1 MTPERWQ
8 RIKEL
13 FHAASELA
21 PAARGAFLDA
31 SCAGD
36 AEARAEVESLLAAD
50 EREGDFL
57 SASAGRV
64 AADVVAGGGRAELE
78 PGHEVGS
85 FRVRG
90 TLGEGGM
97 GKVYLAQD
105 ARLGRH
111 VALKLLPASFT
122 RDRERVRRF
131 EQEARAASAL
141 NHPNILTVYDIGG
154 DTEGARYIATEYVEG
169 RTLRELIGGAPLALA
184 EVLEIGV
191 QVAAGLA
198 AAHAAGVVHRDV
210 KPENLMVRHDGYVKI
225 LDFGLAKPVPEG
237 AAADGGDPDSFARA
251 LVDTH
256 PGMIM
261 GTFAYMS
268 PEQARGLDTDART
281 DVWSLGVVLYEMAA
295 GAPPFAG
302 PTASDV
308 MAAVIAREPA
318 PLSERAEGVPAELER
333 IVTKAL
339 AKDREERYQTARD
352 LGLDLRRLKQRLE
365 FEAELRRKAE
375 GGPGHGAHAEPHA
388 SATAGQADAARPHA
402 PSRSHPSAEQL
413 KQVTVLFADLYG
425 YTALAETLDAEEVSE
440 AMREL
445 WDRVDAAVTEHG
457 GTVDRHMGDQMMA
470 LWGDR
475 VAHEDDPAHAV
486 RAALRMQRDV
496 AGFVSSSLRGLFGG
510 GQEPSPLMRV
520 GINTGAVLL
529 SASAPDGSRLTA
541 TGAAVNVANRLGQA
555 APVGGVLISHDTY
568 RQVRGLFDVRE
579 TELPNVRGGG
589 EPVRTYIVERE
600 KPRAFRI
607 QTRGVEGV
615 ETRMVGRQAELARM
629 RDALATVLEDRE
641 LEALTVVG
649 EAGLGKSRL
658 LYEFSSEVELIGST
672 LQVFNGRAGQRTRG
686 LPFALVRDVF
696 SLRFGIH
703 DSDAPEAARAKFERG
718 MAELFGEGA
727 EAQMRAHFVGH
738 LAGLD
743 FSASPHLAGILGDA
757 KQVRGRAF
765 HYAAEF
771 FQRAARAAPVLLLLD
786 DLHWADDGSLDFVDH
801 LARECAACPLLVL
814 CFARP
819 ELLERRPAWGEGQQA
834 HARLPL
840 QPLTKRESRQ
850 LVEEILRNAQAI
862 PHALRELV
870 VGAAEGNPFYVEE
883 LIKMLIDQRVIIPAA
898 EAWSVDAS
906 RLVEVRVPP
915 TLTGVLQAR
924 LDRLTPWE
932 KTVLQRAAVV
942 GREFWDG
949 ALVEFSRA
957 AAAAG
962 GAGAA
967 GAEGDTAEALETLR
981 RKELVYRREASAFA
995 GAREYIFKHA
1005 LLRSVAYE
1013 GLLKRERRRLH
1024 AEAAAWLVRE
1034 AGVRVEEYAAVVAE
1048 HYEAA
1053 RDPLRASEWYGRA
1066 GAQARASYAPEAA
1079 IGFYRK
1085 ALELLGEASR
1095 TNADAASDAAVERLR
1110 ARAVEWHAGLGEVLT
1125 MQARYG
1131 EATEAYTLMREAA
1144 SAAGDEVAEARAWN
1158 GLTAVRE
1165 YQGDNRAALE
1175 SALRAEELA
1184 RRARD
1189 AAGAKAEL
1197 ALALNRQGLASHR
1210 LGDAA
1215 AVERL
1220 GGQILALSGEMGE
1233 GARAARANGLK
1244 LLGVAHEVSGRF
1256 AEAQDCFEQS
1266 LALLKE
1272 LGDRRNLGFMLNNL
1286 GVIAHL
1292 GADYREAVRRYTEAL
1307 EIFREIGER
1316 TWELPTLGN
1325 LAGAQMGLGD
1335 YAAAESNLRQAVA
1348 LAGPAGHFALSMIY
1362 CYLAESFWGQGKD
1375 EEALP
1380 TALRAL
1386 ELGRKTENQDYIANA
1401 WRTLG
1406 LVAAR
1411 AGGGVHFEGR
1421 ERSAA
1426 ECFAESLR
1434 VYTEMGAAAERART
1448 LRDWARH
1455 ELESGERARGAEMWR
1470 EAREIFTRLRMER
1483 ELERMAEEAEDAEE
1497 ADGSHENLRR

>member
-1 MTPERWQ
+1 MTPERWR

-13 FHAASELA
+13 FHAAVELA
-21 PAARGAFLDA
+21 PAERGALLDA
-31 SCAGD
+31 NCAGD
-36 AEARAEVESLLAAD
+36 DEARAEVESLLAAH
-50 EREGDFL
+50 EREGEFL
-57 SASAGRV
+57 SESPARV
-64 AADVVAGGGRAELE
+64 AAAMLDGGRAELE
-78 PGHEVGS
+78 PGREVGA

-105 ARLGRH
+105 ARLGRP

-122 RDRERVRRF
+122 RDRDRVRRF

-154 DTEGARYIATEYVEG
+154 DPEGARYIATEYVEG
-169 RTLRELIGGAPLALA
+169 VTLRAHIAAAPLAPA
-184 EVLEIGV
+184 DVLEIGV

-210 KPENLMVRHDGYVKI
+210 KPENLMLRPDGYVKI
-225 LDFGLAKPVPEG
+225 LDFGLAKPVLPGPE
-237 AAADGGDPDSFARA
+237 GGDPDSFARA

-268 PEQARGLDTDART
+268 PEQARGLEVDART
-281 DVWSLGVVLYEMAA
+281 DVWSLGVVLYEMAS
-295 GAPPFAG
+295 GSPPFAG

-308 MAAVIAREPA
+308 MAAVLAREPA
-318 PLSERAEGVPAELER
+318 PLSERADGVPAELER

-339 AKDREERYQTARD
+339 AKERDERYQTAKD

-375 GGPGHGAHAEPHA
+375 GGPAAEQSEPRAALAGHLGER
-388 SATAGQADAARPHA
+388 AARAGVPT
-402 PSRSHPSAEQL
+402 RSQPSAEQL

-425 YTALAETLDAEEVSE
+425 FTALAEALDAEEVSD

-445 WDRVDAAVTEHG
+445 WNRVDAAVMDHG

-486 RAALRMQRDV
+486 RAALRMQREV
-496 AGFVSSSLRGLFGG
+496 AEFVSSNLRVLFGEG
-510 GQEPSPLMRV
+510 VEPTPLLRV
-520 GINTGAVLL
+520 GVNTGAVLL
-529 SASAPDGSRLTA
+529 SAAGAGGGARLTA

-555 APVGGVLISHDTY
+555 APLGCVLISHDTY

-589 EPVRTYIVERE
+589 EPVRTYLVERE
-600 KPRAFRI
+600 KPRAFRL

-629 RDALATVLEDRE
+629 RDALQTVLEDRE
-641 LEALTVVG
+641 LEALTIVG
-649 EAGLGKSRL
+649 DAGLGKSRL
-658 LYEFSSEVELIGST
+658 LYEFSSEVELLGEP

-696 SLRFGIH
+696 SLRFGIG
-703 DSDAPEAARAKFERG
+703 DSDPPPAAREKFERG
-718 MAELFGEGA
+718 MSELFGEES
-727 EAQMRAHFVGH
+727 EARMRAHFVGH

-743 FSASPHLAGILGDA
+743 FSASPHLAGILQDA

-771 FQRAARAAPVLLLLD
+771 FQRVARAAPVLLLLD

-801 LARECAACPLLVL
+801 LARECAQSPLLVL

-834 HARLPL
+834 HARLNL

-862 PHALRELV
+862 PHALRELI

-883 LIKMLIDQRVIIPAA
+883 LIKMLIDQRVIVPAA
-898 EAWSVDAS
+898 ERWHVDAS

-924 LDRLTPWE
+924 LDGLTPWE
-932 KTVLQRAAVV
+932 KTVLQRASVV

-949 ALVEFSRA
+949 VLEEFSRA
-957 AAAAG
+957 AAERG
-962 GAGAA
+962 ETF
-967 GAEGDTAEALETLR
+967 EGDTAEALETLR
-981 RKELVYRREASAFA
+981 RKELIFRREASAVG

-1048 HYEAA
+1048 HHETA
-1053 RDPLRASEWYGRA
+1053 RDPLRAAEWYGRA
-1066 GAQARASYAPEAA
+1066 GQQARASYAPEAA

-1085 ALELLGEASR
+1085 ALEHLAEAEKTAQDGES
-1095 TNADAASDAAVERLR
+1095 SSAVERLR

-1131 EATEAYTLMREAA
+1131 EATDAYTLMREAA
-1144 SAAGDEVAEARAWN
+1144 SAAGDDVAEARAWN

-1175 SALRAEELA
+1175 SARRAEELA
-1184 RRARD
+1184 RRAGT

-1220 GGQILALSGEMGE
+1220 GGQILALSTETGGDS
-1233 GARAARANGLK
+1233 RAARANGLK

-1256 AEAQDCFEQS
+1256 AEAEECFEQS

-1292 GADYREAVRRYTEAL
+1292 GADYSEAVRRYTEAL

-1325 LAGAQMGLGD
+1325 LAGAQIGLED
-1335 YAAAESNLRQAVA
+1335 YSAAEANLRQAVA

-1362 CYLAESFWGQGKD
+1362 CYLAESFWGQGKN

-1380 TALRAL
+1380 TALNAL
-1386 ELGRKTENQDYIANA
+1386 GLGQKTENQDYIANA

-1406 LVAAR
+1406 LVASR
-1411 AGGGVHFEGR
+1411 SGGRLLVDGR
-1421 ERSAA
+1421 TRTAA

-1455 ELESGERARGAEMWR
+1455 EMSAGDPARGREMWR
-1470 EAREIFTRLRMER
+1470 ESREIFTRLGMSR
-1483 ELERMAEEAEDAEE
+1483 ELGRMTEE
-1497 ADGSHENLRR
+1497 ADGSE

>member
-13 FHAASELA
+13 FHAAAELA
-21 PAARGAFLDA
+21 PGARGAFLA
-31 SCAGD
+31 ARCAGD
-36 AEARAEVESLLAAD
+36 PEARAEVESLLAAH
-50 EREGDFL
+50 EREGEFL
-57 SASAGRV
+57 YETPARV
-64 AADVVAGGGRAELE
+64 AAALLDGERQALE
-78 PGHEVGS
+78 PGSRVGS
-85 FRVRG
+85 FRVVS
-90 TLGEGGM
+90 TLGAGGM

-105 ARLGRH
+105 ERLGRR

-141 NHPNILTVYDIGG
+141 NHPNILTVYDIGQ
-154 DTEGARYIATEYVEG
+154 DEDARFIATEYVEG
-169 RTLRELIGGAPLALA
+169 ATLREHARARPLPLH
-184 EVLEIGV
+184 EVLDIGV
-191 QVAAGLA
+191 QLSAALS
-198 AAHAAGVVHRDV
+198 AAHAVGIVHRDV
-210 KPENLMVRHDGYVKI
+210 KPENVMVRPDGYVKI
-225 LDFGLAKPVPEG
+225 LDFGLAKPVSVGPARG
-237 AAADGGDPDSFARA
+237 ADSDADSFARA
-251 LVDTH
+251 LVNTN

-268 PEQARGLDTDART
+268 PEQARGLEVDART
-281 DVWSLGVVLYEMAA
+281 DVWSLGVVLYELVAC
-295 GAPPFAG
+295 APPFEG

-308 MAAVIAREPA
+308 MAAVLAREPA
-318 PLSERAEGVPAELER
+318 PLSERAGGVPAELER

-339 AKDREERYQTARD
+339 AKEREERYPTVKD

-365 FEAELRRKAE
+365 FEAEMRRKAE
-375 GGPGHGAHAEPHA
+375 GT
-388 SATAGQADAARPHA
+388 SALSSVVEAARESARTEDSA
-402 PSRSHPSAEQL
+402 PAPAAAPARSHASAEQL

-425 YTALAETLDAEEVSE
+425 FTALAETLDAEEVSE
-440 AMREL
+440 AMAAL
-445 WDRVDAAVTEHG
+445 WQRVDAAVMDFG
-457 GTVDRHMGDQMMA
+457 GTVDRHLGDQMMA

-496 AGFVSSSLRGLFGG
+496 SDFFSSSLRGLFDGI
-510 GQEPSPLMRV
+510 EPSPLMRV
-520 GINTGAVLL
+520 GVNTGAVLL
-529 SASAPDGSRLTA
+529 SASGAREGLTA
-541 TGAAVNVANRLGQA
+541 TGAAVNVSNRLCQA
-555 APVGGVLISHDTY
+555 APLGGVLISHDTY
-568 RQVRGLFDVRE
+568 RHVRGIFDVRE

-589 EPVRTYIVERE
+589 LPVRTYLVERE
-600 KPRAFRI
+600 KPRAFRLL
-607 QTRGVEGV
+607 TRGVEGV

-629 RDALATVLEDRE
+629 RDALQTVIEDRE
-641 LEALTVVG
+641 LEAVTVVG

-658 LYEFSSEVELIGST
+658 LYEFSSEVELLGGP

-696 SLRFGIH
+696 SLRFGIN
-703 DSDAPEAARAKFERG
+703 DSDPGEVAREKFERG
-718 MAELFGEGA
+718 MLDVFGGEPDA
-727 EAQMRAHFVGH
+727 LMRAHFVGH

-743 FSASPHLAGILGDA
+743 FAASPHLAGIRQDA

-765 HYAAEF
+765 HYASEF
-771 FQRAARAAPVLLLLD
+771 FRRVARAAPVLLFLD
-786 DLHWADDGSLDFVDH
+786 DLHWADDGSLDFVDQ
-801 LARECAACPLLVL
+801 LARECATAPLLVL

-834 HARLPL
+834 HARLTL

-850 LVEEILRNAQAI
+850 LVEEILRHAQAI

-898 EAWSVDAS
+898 ERWHVDAS

-932 KTVLQRAAVV
+932 KTVLQRASVI

-949 ALVEFSRA
+949 AVEQFSRTA
-957 AAAAG
+957 AAR
-962 GAGAA
+962 GAGV
-967 GAEGDTAEALETLR
+967 EGDTAEALETLR
-981 RKELVYRREASAFA
+981 RKELVFRREASSFA

-1005 LLRSVAYE
+1005 LLRTVAYE
-1013 GLLKRERRRLH
+1013 GVLKRERRRLH
-1024 AEAAAWLVRE
+1024 GEAAAWLV
-1034 AGVRVEEYAAVVAE
+1034 AQGGGRVEEYAAVIAE
-1048 HYEAA
+1048 HLELAREPPRAA
-1053 RDPLRASEWYGRA
+1053 EWYGRA
-1066 GAQARASYAPEAA
+1066 GAQARATYAPDVA
-1079 IGFYRK
+1079 IGLYRK
-1085 ALELLGEASR
+1085 ALENLSESERAGEA
-1095 TNADAASDAAVERLR
+1095 TGPLR
-1110 ARAVEWHAGLGEVLT
+1110 SQSIAWYAGLGEVLT

-1131 EATEAYTLMREAA
+1131 EAAEAYTQMLGAA
-1144 SAAGDEVAEARAWN
+1144 EGARDDVAQARAWN
-1158 GLTAVRE
+1158 GLTAVQE

-1175 SALRAEELA
+1175 SARRAEALA
-1184 RRARD
+1184 RRAKT
-1189 AAGAKAEL
+1189 AAGARAEL

-1220 GGQILALSGEMGE
+1220 GAQVLALSEEMTE

-1256 AEAQDCFEQS
+1256 DAAQECFEQS

-1272 LGDRRNLGFMLNNL
+1272 LGDRRNFGFMLNNL

-1292 GADYREAVRRYTEAL
+1292 GADYPEAVRRYTEAL

-1325 LAGAQMGLGD
+1325 LAGAQIGLED
-1335 YAAAESNLRQAVA
+1335 YAAAESNLRHAVA

-1362 CYLAESFWGQGKD
+1362 CYLAESFWGQGKN
-1375 EEALP
+1375 EEALT
-1380 TALRAL
+1380 TALTAL
-1386 ELGRKTENQDYIANA
+1386 ELGQKTENQDYIANA

-1406 LVAAR
+1406 LVASRSASR
-1411 AGGGVHFEGR
+1411 LLVEGK
-1421 ERSAA
+1421 SYDAA

-1434 VYTEMGAAAERART
+1434 VYTSMGAAAERART
-1448 LRDWARH
+1448 LRDWACH
-1455 ELESGERARGAEMWR
+1455 ELSSGDPVRGAQMWR
-1470 EAREIFTRLRMER
+1470 ESREIFTRLGMTR
-1483 ELERMAEEAEDAEE
+1483 ELERMP
-1497 ADGSHENLRR
+1497 G

>member
-1 MTPERWQ
+1 MTPERWR

-13 FHAASELA
+13 FHAAVELA
-21 PAARGAFLDA
+21 PEERGAFLDA
-31 SCAGD
+31 NCAGD
-36 AEARAEVESLLAAD
+36 AEVRAEVESLVAAH
-50 EREGDFL
+50 EREGDFFYEL
-57 SASAGRV
+57 PSRV
-64 AADVVAGGGRAELE
+64 AADAVGAARAELE
-78 PGHEVGS
+78 PGRAVGS
-85 FRVRG
+85 FRITG

-105 ARLGRH
+105 TRLGRR

-122 RDRERVRRF
+122 RDRERARRF

-141 NHPNILTVYDIGG
+141 NHPNILTVYDIG
-154 DTEGARYIATEYVEG
+154 DADGARYIATEYVEG
-169 RTLRELIGGAPLALA
+169 STLREHMRGGALPLP

-191 QVAAGLA
+191 QAAAGLS
-198 AAHAAGVVHRDV
+198 AAHAARVVHRDV
-210 KPENLMVRHDGYVKI
+210 KPENLMVRPDGYVKI
-225 LDFGLAKPVPEG
+225 LDFGLAKPVLPGPAG
-237 AAADGGDPDSFARA
+237 AAEPDADSFARS

-256 PGMIM
+256 PGMVM

-268 PEQARGLDTDART
+268 PEQARGLEVDART

-308 MAAVIAREPA
+308 MAAVLAREPA
-318 PLSERAEGVPAELER
+318 PLSERADGVPAELER

-339 AKDREERYQTARD
+339 AKDREERYQTTKD

-365 FEAELRRKAE
+365 FEAELRRKVEGVSGVSPAE
-375 GGPGHGAHAEPHA
+375 ETRAVAAGHSA
-388 SATAGQADAARPHA
+388 SARTSAQTHTQ
-402 PSRSHPSAEQL
+402 PSAEQL

-425 YTALAETLDAEEVSE
+425 FTALAEPLDAEEMSE
-440 AMREL
+440 AMRGL
-445 WDRVDAAVTEHG
+445 WNRVDAAVLDHG
-457 GTVDRHMGDQMMA
+457 GTIDRHMGDQMMA

-486 RAALRMQRDV
+486 RAALRMQSEV
-496 AGFVSSSLRGLFGG
+496 AAFVSSNLRALFGEG
-510 GQEPSPLMRV
+510 GETSPLLRV
-520 GINTGAVLL
+520 GVNTGAVLL
-529 SASAPDGSRLTA
+529 SASGLGGTALTA

-555 APVGGVLISHDTY
+555 APLGGVLISHDTY

-589 EPVRTYIVERE
+589 EPVRTYLVERE

-658 LYEFSSEVELIGST
+658 LYEFSSEVELLGEP
-672 LQVFNGRAGQRTRG
+672 LQVFNGRASQRTRG
-686 LPFALVRDVF
+686 LPFALVRDVLT
-696 SLRFGIH
+696 LRFGIH
-703 DSDAPEAARAKFERG
+703 DNDAPAAAREKFERG
-718 MAELFGEGA
+718 MVELFGEGD
-727 EAQMRAHFVGH
+727 ETLMRAHFVGH

-743 FSASPHLAGILGDA
+743 FSASPHLAGILQDA

-765 HYAAEF
+765 HYASQF
-771 FQRAARAAPVLLLLD
+771 FRRVARASPVLLFLD

-801 LARECAACPLLVL
+801 LARECAGSPLLVL

-834 HARLPL
+834 HARLNL

-898 EAWSVDAS
+898 ERWHVDAS

-924 LDRLTPWE
+924 LDGLTVWE
-932 KTVLQRAAVV
+932 KIVLQRAAVV

-949 ALVEFSRA
+949 ALEQFSREA
-957 AAAAG
+957 AVRG
-962 GAGAA
+962 QGP
-967 GAEGDTAEALETLR
+967 EGDTAEALEKLR

-1024 AEAAAWLVRE
+1024 GEAAAWLVGQ
-1034 AGVRVEEYAAVVAE
+1034 AGARVEEYAAVVAE
-1048 HYEAA
+1048 HYESA
-1053 RDPLRASEWYGRA
+1053 RDPLNAAEWYGRA
-1066 GAQARASYAPEAA
+1066 GSQARASYAPEAA

-1085 ALELLGEASR
+1085 ALEYLAEAGK
-1095 TNADAASDAAVERLR
+1095 TTQDVAAVESLR
-1110 ARAVEWHAGLGEVLT
+1110 AQAVGWYAGLGEVLT
-1125 MQARYG
+1125 MQARYD
-1131 EATEAYTLMREAA
+1131 EAA
-1144 SAAGDEVAEARAWN
+1144 EAFHSMRDAAGAASDDVAEARAWN
-1158 GLTAVRE
+1158 GLTAVQE
-1165 YQGDNRAALE
+1165 YHGDNRAALG
-1175 SALRAEELA
+1175 SARRAEELA
-1184 RRARD
+1184 RRAGD
-1189 AAGAKAEL
+1189 ADGAKAEL

-1220 GGQILALSGEMGE
+1220 GGQILGLSEEMGE
-1233 GARAARANGLK
+1233 GSRAARANGLK

-1256 AEAQDCFEQS
+1256 AEAHECFEQS

-1292 GADYREAVRRYTEAL
+1292 GADYQEAVRRYTEAL

-1325 LAGAQMGLGD
+1325 LAGAQIGLGD
-1335 YAAAESNLRQAVA
+1335 YAAAESNLRQAIA

-1362 CYLAESFWGQGKD
+1362 CYLAESFWGQGKN

-1380 TALRAL
+1380 TALTAL
-1386 ELGRKTENQDYIANA
+1386 ELGQKTENQDYIANA

-1411 AGGGVHFEGR
+1411 AGGTLLADGGAR
-1421 ERSAA
+1421 TAA

-1455 ELESGERARGAEMWR
+1455 ELASGDPERGTSMWR
-1470 EAREIFTRLRMER
+1470 EARAVFTQLGMER
-1483 ELERMAEEAEDAEE
+1483 ELERMKDEE
-1497 ADGSHENLRR
+1497 

>member
-1 MTPERWQ
+1 SP
-8 RIKEL
+8 
-13 FHAASELA
+13 S
-21 PAARGAFLDA
+21 
-31 SCAGD
+31 
-36 AEARAEVESLLAAD
+36 
-50 EREGDFL
+50 
-57 SASAGRV
+57 RV
-64 AADVVAGGGRAELE
+64 AAALLDGARAELE
-78 PGHEVGS
+78 PGREVGA
-85 FRVRG
+85 FRVVG

-122 RDRERVRRF
+122 RDRERARRF

-154 DTEGARYIATEYVEG
+154 DPDGARYIATEYVEG
-169 RTLRELIGGAPLALA
+169 VTLREHIGGAPLALSD
-184 EVLEIGV
+184 VLEIGV

-198 AAHAAGVVHRDV
+198 AAHAARVVHRDV
-210 KPENLMVRHDGYVKI
+210 KPENLMVRPDGYVKI
-225 LDFGLAKPVPEG
+225 LDFGLAKPAVQGP
-237 AAADGGDPDSFARA
+237 AGGDPDSFARA

-268 PEQARGLDTDART
+268 PEQARGLEVDART
-281 DVWSLGVVLYEMAA
+281 DVWSLGVVLYEMAS
-295 GAPPFAG
+295 GAPPFSG

-308 MAAVIAREPA
+308 MAAVLAREPE
-318 PLSERAEGVPAELER
+318 PLSERADGVPAELER

-339 AKDREERYQTARD
+339 AKERDERYQTAKD

-375 GGPGHGAHAEPHA
+375 GEPDAQAEPRA
-388 SATAGQADAARPHA
+388 ALAGHLDVRPVRAGARMRA
-402 PSRSHPSAEQL
+402 QPSAEQL

-425 YTALAETLDAEEVSE
+425 FTALADALDAEEVSD

-445 WDRVDAAVTEHG
+445 WNRVDAAVMDHG

-486 RAALRMQRDV
+486 RAALVMQREV
-496 AGFVSSSLRGLFGG
+496 AAFVSSNLRGLFGEG
-510 GQEPSPLMRV
+510 VEPTPLMRV
-520 GINTGAVLL
+520 GVNTGAVLL
-529 SASAPDGSRLTA
+529 SAAGAGGDARLTA

-555 APVGGVLISHDTY
+555 APSGCVLISHDTY

-579 TELPNVRGGG
+579 TELPNVRGGA
-589 EPVRTYIVERE
+589 EPVRTYLVERE
-600 KPRAFRI
+600 KPRAFRL

-629 RDALATVLEDRE
+629 RDALHTVLEDRE
-641 LEALTVVG
+641 LEALTIVG
-649 EAGLGKSRL
+649 DAGLGKSRL
-658 LYEFSSEVELIGST
+658 LYEFSSEVELLGEP

-696 SLRFGIH
+696 SLRFGIN
-703 DSDAPEAARAKFERG
+703 DSDPPPVARERFERG
-718 MAELFGEGA
+718 MSELFGDGA
-727 EAQMRAHFVGH
+727 EGRMRAHFVGH

-743 FSASPHLAGILGDA
+743 FSSSPHLAGILQDA

-771 FQRAARAAPVLLLLD
+771 FQRVARTSPVLLLLD

-801 LARECAACPLLVL
+801 LARECAQSPLLVL

-834 HARLPL
+834 HARLNL

-883 LIKMLIDQRVIIPAA
+883 LIKMLIDQRVIVPAA
-898 EAWSVDAS
+898 ERWHVDAS

-924 LDRLTPWE
+924 LDGLTAWE
-932 KTVLQRAAVV
+932 KTVLQRASVV

-949 ALVEFSRA
+949 ALEEFSRA
-957 AAAAG
+957 AAARG
-962 GAGAA
+962 ETF
-967 GAEGDTAEALETLR
+967 EGDTAEALETLR
-981 RKELVYRREASAFA
+981 RKELIFRREASAFN
-995 GAREYIFKHA
+995 GAREYVFKHA

-1048 HYEAA
+1048 HHETA
-1053 RDPLRASEWYGRA
+1053 RDAVRAAEWYGRA
-1066 GAQARASYAPEAA
+1066 GRQARASYSPEAA

-1085 ALELLGEASR
+1085 ALEHLAEAEKTVQDEESSP
-1095 TNADAASDAAVERLR
+1095 AVAALR

-1144 SAAGDEVAEARAWN
+1144 SAAGDDVAEARAWN

-1175 SALRAEELA
+1175 SARRAEELA
-1184 RRARD
+1184 RRAGT

-1220 GGQILALSGEMGE
+1220 GGQILALSEETGGDS
-1233 GARAARANGLK
+1233 RAARANGLK

-1256 AEAQDCFEQS
+1256 AEAQECFEQS

-1292 GADYREAVRRYTEAL
+1292 GADYSEAVRRYTEAL

-1325 LAGAQMGLGD
+1325 LAGAQMGLED
-1335 YAAAESNLRQAVA
+1335 YAAAEANLRQAVA

-1362 CYLAESFWGQGKD
+1362 CYLAESFWGQGKN

-1380 TALRAL
+1380 TALNAL
-1386 ELGRKTENQDYIANA
+1386 ELGQKTENQDYIANA

-1406 LVAAR
+1406 LVASR
-1411 AGGGVHFEGR
+1411 SGGGILVFGR
-1421 ERSAA
+1421 ARTAA

-1455 ELESGERARGAEMWR
+1455 ELAAGDPEQGAAKWR
-1470 EAREIFTRLRMER
+1470 ESREIFTRLGMSR
-1483 ELERMAEEAEDAEE
+1483 ELERMPDE
-1497 ADGSHENLRR
+1497 ADGSK

>member
-8 RIKEL
+8 RIKKL
-13 FHAASELA
+13 FNAAVELA
-21 PAARGAFLDA
+21 PKERGAFLDA
-31 SCAGD
+31 NCAGD
-36 AEARAEVESLLAAD
+36 PGARAEVESLVAAH
-50 EREGDFL
+50 EREGEFL
-57 SASAGRV
+57 SESPGRLAAGV
-64 AADVVAGGGRAELE
+64 VCDAARAELE
-78 PGHEVGS
+78 PGCEVGS
-85 FRVRG
+85 FRVVG

-105 ARLGRH
+105 TRLGRH

-141 NHPNILTVYDIGG
+141 NHPNILTVYDIG
-154 DTEGARYIATEYVEG
+154 DAEGARYIATEYVEG
-169 RTLRELIGGAPLALA
+169 LTLREHMRGGALPLT

-191 QVAAGLA
+191 QVAAALS
-198 AAHAAGVVHRDV
+198 AAHAARVVHRDV
-210 KPENLMVRHDGYVKI
+210 KPENLMVRPDGYVKI
-225 LDFGLAKPVPEG
+225 LDFGLAKPVVQGP
-237 AAADGGDPDSFARA
+237 AAESDADSFARA

-268 PEQARGLDTDART
+268 PEQARGLEVDART

-308 MAAVIAREPA
+308 MAAVLSREPA

-333 IVTKAL
+333 VVMKAL
-339 AKDREERYQTARD
+339 AKEREERYQTAKD

-375 GGPGHGAHAEPHA
+375 GGPGSSAVAEGRAVVAGHVA
-388 SATAGQADAARPHA
+388 SSPRTYSQ
-402 PSRSHPSAEQL
+402 PSAEQL

-425 YTALAETLDAEEVSE
+425 FTALAEPLDAEEMSE

-445 WDRVDAAVTEHG
+445 WNRVDAAVLDHG

-496 AGFVSSSLRGLFGG
+496 AGFVSANLTGLFGLG
-510 GQEPSPLMRV
+510 GETSPLMRV

-529 SASAPDGSRLTA
+529 SASGFGGTSLTA

-555 APVGGVLISHDTY
+555 APLGGVLISHDTY

-589 EPVRTYIVERE
+589 EPVRTYLVERE

-658 LYEFSSEVELIGST
+658 LYEFSSEVELLGEP

-703 DSDAPEAARAKFERG
+703 DSDAPAAARAKFERG
-718 MAELFGEGA
+718 MTELFGEGP
-727 EAQMRAHFVGH
+727 EALMRAHFVGH

-743 FSASPHLAGILGDA
+743 FSASPHLAGILQDA

-771 FQRAARAAPVLLLLD
+771 FRRVARASPVLVFLD

-801 LARECAACPLLVL
+801 LARECAGSPLLVL

-834 HARLPL
+834 HARLNL

-850 LVEEILRNAQAI
+850 LVEEILRNARAI

-898 EAWSVDAS
+898 ERWHVDAS

-949 ALVEFSRA
+949 ALEQFSRA
-957 AAAAG
+957 AAAG
-962 GAGAA
+962 GHGT
-967 GAEGDTAEALETLR
+967 EGDTAEALETLR

-995 GAREYIFKHA
+995 SAREYIFKHA

-1024 AEAAAWLVRE
+1024 GEAAAWLVRE

-1048 HYEAA
+1048 HYESA
-1053 RDPLRASEWYGRA
+1053 RDPLRAAEWYGRA
-1066 GAQARASYAPEAA
+1066 GQQARASYAPEAA

-1085 ALELLGEASR
+1085 ALEHLAE
-1095 TNADAASDAAVERLR
+1095 VEKTEESGGGTSEPLR
-1110 ARAVEWHAGLGEVLT
+1110 AQAVGWYAGLGEVLT
-1125 MQARYG
+1125 MQARYE
-1131 EATEAYTLMREAA
+1131 EAAEAYTRMRDAAGAA
-1144 SAAGDEVAEARAWN
+1144 SDDVAEARAWN
-1158 GLTAVRE
+1158 GLTAVQE
-1165 YQGDNRAALE
+1165 YQGDNRAALG
-1175 SALRAEELA
+1175 SARRAEELA
-1184 RRARD
+1184 RRAGDADGARD
-1189 AAGAKAEL
+1189 EL

-1220 GGQILALSGEMGE
+1220 GGQILCLSEELGEDS
-1233 GARAARANGLK
+1233 RAARANGLK

-1256 AEAQDCFEQS
+1256 AEAQECFEQS

-1325 LAGAQMGLGD
+1325 LAGAQIGLED
-1335 YAAAESNLRQAVA
+1335 YVAAESNLRQALA
-1348 LAGPAGHFALSMIY
+1348 LVGPAGHFALSMIY
-1362 CYLAESFWGQGKD
+1362 CYLAESFWGQGKN

-1386 ELGRKTENQDYIANA
+1386 ELGQKTENQDYIANA

-1406 LVAAR
+1406 LVAELMGGTILVDGGAR
-1411 AGGGVHFEGR
+1411 T
-1421 ERSAA
+1421 AA

-1455 ELESGERARGAEMWR
+1455 ELSCGDIVRGASMWR
-1470 EAREIFTRLRMER
+1470 EARAAFTQLGMER
-1483 ELERMAEEAEDAEE
+1483 ELERMTGEVD
-1497 ADGSHENLRR
+1497 SRQ

>member
-13 FHAASELA
+13 FHAAAELA
-21 PAARGAFLDA
+21 SVERGAFLDVN
-31 SCAGD
+31 CAGD
-36 AEARAEVESLLAAD
+36 AEARAEVESLLAAH
-50 EREGDFL
+50 EREGEFL
-57 SASAGRV
+57 PETPARV
-64 AADVVAGGGRAELE
+64 AAALLGGERQALE
-78 PGHEVGS
+78 PGSRVGS
-85 FRVRG
+85 FRVVG

-105 ARLGRH
+105 ERLGRR

-141 NHPNILTVYDIGG
+141 NHPNILTVYDIG
-154 DTEGARYIATEYVEG
+154 DDAAGARFIATEYVEG
-169 RTLRELIGGAPLALA
+169 ATLREHASGRRLPPT
-184 EVLEIGV
+184 EVLDIGV
-191 QVAAGLA
+191 QLA
-198 AAHAAGVVHRDV
+198 AALSAAHVAGVVHRDV
-210 KPENLMVRHDGYVKI
+210 KPENVMVRPDGYVKV
-225 LDFGLAKPVPEG
+225 LDFGLAKPVSVGLSSGRGEDSD
-237 AAADGGDPDSFARA
+237 ADSFARA
-251 LVDTH
+251 LVDTN

-261 GTFAYMS
+261 GTARYMS
-268 PEQARGLDTDART
+268 PEQARGLEVDART
-281 DVWSLGVVLYEMAA
+281 DVWSLGVVLYELVA
-295 GAPPFAG
+295 GASPFEG
-302 PTASDV
+302 PTPSDV
-308 MAAVIAREPA
+308 MASVLAREPA
-318 PLSERAEGVPAELER
+318 PLSERADGVPAELER
-333 IVTKAL
+333 IVTRAL
-339 AKDREERYQTARD
+339 AKEREERYQTVKD

-365 FEAELRRKAE
+365 FEAEMRRKAE
-375 GGPGHGAHAEPHA
+375 GVNTLSNAEAP
-388 SATAGQADAARPHA
+388 TEARVA
-402 PSRSHPSAEQL
+402 PPPQTRAQPSAEQL

-425 YTALAETLDAEEVSE
+425 FTALAEALDAEELSE
-440 AMREL
+440 AMRAL
-445 WDRVDAAVTEHG
+445 WLRVDAAVMDYG

-486 RAALRMQRDV
+486 RAALRMQSDV
-496 AGFVSSSLRGLFGG
+496 AEFVSSNLRGLFGG
-510 GQEPSPLMRV
+510 TEPTPLVRV
-520 GINTGAVLL
+520 GVNTGAVLL
-529 SASAPDGSRLTA
+529 SASGAREGLTA
-541 TGAAVNVANRLGQA
+541 TGAAVNVSNRLCQA

-568 RQVRGLFDVRE
+568 RHVRGLFDVRE

-589 EPVRTYIVERE
+589 EPVRTYLVERE
-600 KPRAFRI
+600 KPRAFRLL
-607 QTRGVEGV
+607 TRGVEGV

-629 RDALATVLEDRE
+629 RDALQTVVEDRE
-641 LEALTVVG
+641 LEAVTVVG

-658 LYEFSSEVELIGST
+658 LYEFSSEVELLGQP
-672 LQVFNGRAGQRTRG
+672 LQVFNGRASQRTRG

-696 SLRFGIH
+696 SLRFGIS
-703 DSDAPEAARAKFERG
+703 DSDPAGTAREKFERG
-718 MAELFGEGA
+718 MLDAFGGDEPDA
-727 EAQMRAHFVGH
+727 LMRAHFVGH

-743 FSASPHLAGILGDA
+743 FSASTHLAGIINDA

-765 HYAAEF
+765 HYASEF
-771 FQRAARAAPVLLLLD
+771 FRRVARASPVLLFLD
-786 DLHWADDGSLDFVDH
+786 DLHWADDGSLDFVDQ
-801 LARECAACPLLVL
+801 LARECATAPLLVL

-834 HARLPL
+834 HARLTL

-850 LVEEILRNAQAI
+850 LVEEILRHARAI

-898 EAWSVDAS
+898 ERWHVDAS

-932 KTVLQRAAVV
+932 KTVLQRASVI

-949 ALVEFSRA
+949 ALEQFSRSA
-957 AAAAG
+957 TAQG
-962 GAGAA
+962 GGF
-967 GAEGDTAEALETLR
+967 EGDTSEALETLR
-981 RKELVYRREASAFA
+981 RKELIFRREASSFA

-1005 LLRSVAYE
+1005 LLRSVVYE
-1013 GLLKRERRRLH
+1013 GVLKRERRRLH
-1024 AEAAAWLVRE
+1024 GEAAAWLINE
-1034 AGVRVEEYAAVVAE
+1034 GGGRVEEFAAVIAE
-1048 HYEAA
+1048 HLELA
-1053 RDPLRASEWYGRA
+1053 RRPLRAAEWYGRA
-1066 GAQARASYAPEAA
+1066 GAQARATYAPDVA

-1085 ALELLGEASR
+1085 ALENLSEAERVGEA
-1095 TNADAASDAAVERLR
+1095 TNALR
-1110 ARAVEWHAGLGEVLT
+1110 PQSIAWYAGLGEVLT

-1131 EATEAYTLMREAA
+1131 EAAEAYTRMLGAAEAA
-1144 SAAGDEVAEARAWN
+1144 SDDVAQARAWN
-1158 GLTAVRE
+1158 GLTAVQE

-1175 SALRAEELA
+1175 SARRAEALA
-1184 RRARD
+1184 RRAGETI
-1189 AAGAKAEL
+1189 GARAEL

-1220 GGQILALSGEMGE
+1220 GAQVLALSEEMTE

-1256 AEAQDCFEQS
+1256 AEAHDCFEQS

-1272 LGDRRNLGFMLNNL
+1272 LGDRRNFGFMLNNL

-1292 GADYREAVRRYTEAL
+1292 GADYGEAVRRYTEAL

-1325 LAGAQMGLGD
+1325 LAGAQIGLEE
-1335 YAAAESNLRQAVA
+1335 YAAAESHLRQAIA

-1362 CYLAESFWGQGKD
+1362 CYLAESFWGQGKND
-1375 EEALP
+1375 EALT
-1380 TALRAL
+1380 TALTAL
-1386 ELGRKTENQDYIANA
+1386 ELGQKTENQDYIANA

-1406 LVAAR
+1406 LVAAARSDRVILINDRPR
-1411 AGGGVHFEGR
+1411 A
-1421 ERSAA
+1421 AA

-1434 VYTEMGAAAERART
+1434 VYTDMGAAAERART

-1455 ELESGERARGAEMWR
+1455 ELAHGDPAHGADMWR
-1470 EAREIFTRLRMER
+1470 ESRAIFTQLGMTR
-1483 ELERMAEEAEDAEE
+1483 ELERMLPEV
-1497 ADGSHENLRR
+1497 

>member
-13 FHAASELA
+13 FNAAVELA
-21 PAARGAFLDA
+21 PEKRGAFLDA
-31 SCAGD
+31 NCAGD
-36 AEARAEVESLLAAD
+36 PGARAEVESLVAAH
-50 EREGDFL
+50 EREGDFFYEL
-57 SASAGRV
+57 PARV
-64 AADVVAGGGRAELE
+64 AADAVGAAHAELE
-78 PGHEVGS
+78 SGCEVGS
-85 FRVRG
+85 FRIVG

-105 ARLGRH
+105 TRLGRR

-141 NHPNILTVYDIGG
+141 NHPNILTVYDIG
-154 DTEGARYIATEYVEG
+154 DAEGARYIATEYVEG
-169 RTLRELIGGAPLALA
+169 LTLREHMRGGALPLP

-191 QVAAGLA
+191 QVAAALS
-198 AAHAAGVVHRDV
+198 AAHAARVVHRDI
-210 KPENLMVRHDGYVKI
+210 KPENLMVRPDGYVKI
-225 LDFGLAKPVPEG
+225 LDFGLAKPVLQGPAGSG
-237 AAADGGDPDSFARA
+237 AAEGDADSFARA

-268 PEQARGLDTDART
+268 PEQARGLEVDART

-308 MAAVIAREPA
+308 MAAVLSREPA

-339 AKDREERYQTARD
+339 AKERDERYQTAKD

-375 GGPGHGAHAEPHA
+375 GGSGV
-388 SATAGQADAARPHA
+388 ATATEARAVVAEHVASSSHTHTQPHTQ
-402 PSRSHPSAEQL
+402 PSAEQL

-425 YTALAETLDAEEVSE
+425 FTALAESLDAEEMSE

-445 WDRVDAAVTEHG
+445 WMRVDAAVLDHG

-486 RAALRMQRDV
+486 RAALRMQREV
-496 AGFVSSSLRGLFGG
+496 AGFFSANLMGLFGSEG
-510 GQEPSPLMRV
+510 EASPLMRV

-529 SASAPDGSRLTA
+529 SASGLGGTSLTA

-555 APVGGVLISHDTY
+555 APLGGVLISHDTY

-589 EPVRTYIVERE
+589 EPVRTYLVERE

-615 ETRMVGRQAELARM
+615 ETRMVGRQAELSRM

-641 LEALTVVG
+641 LEALTIVG
-649 EAGLGKSRL
+649 DAGLGKSRL
-658 LYEFSSEVELIGST
+658 LYEFSSEVELLGEP

-703 DSDAPEAARAKFERG
+703 DSDAPARAREKFERG
-718 MAELFGEGA
+718 MTELFGEGD
-727 EAQMRAHFVGH
+727 EALMRAHFVGH

-743 FSASPHLAGILGDA
+743 FSASPHLAGILQDA

-765 HYAAEF
+765 HYASQF
-771 FQRAARAAPVLLLLD
+771 FQRVARTSPILVFLD

-801 LARECAACPLLVL
+801 LARECAGCPLLVL

-834 HARLPL
+834 HARLNL

-850 LVEEILRNAQAI
+850 LVEEILRNARAI

-898 EAWSVDAS
+898 ERWHVDAS

-932 KTVLQRAAVV
+932 KIVLQRAAVV

-949 ALVEFSRA
+949 ALEQFSRA
-957 AAAAG
+957 AVLRG
-962 GAGAA
+962 ESF
-967 GAEGDTAEALETLR
+967 EGDTAEALETLR

-995 GAREYIFKHA
+995 SAREYIFKHA

-1024 AEAAAWLVRE
+1024 GEAAAWLVRE
-1034 AGVRVEEYAAVVAE
+1034 AGVRVEEYAAVIAE
-1048 HYEAA
+1048 HYESARDAA
-1053 RDPLRASEWYGRA
+1053 RAAEWYGRA
-1066 GAQARASYAPEAA
+1066 GRQARASYAPEAA

-1085 ALELLGEASR
+1085 ALEHLAEVEKTDGAEAVG
-1095 TNADAASDAAVERLR
+1095 ASEPLR
-1110 ARAVEWHAGLGEVLT
+1110 AQVVGWYAGLGEVLT
-1125 MQARYG
+1125 MQARYE
-1131 EATEAYTLMREAA
+1131 EATEAYTRMREAA
-1144 SAAGDEVAEARAWN
+1144 EAAGDDVAEARAWN
-1158 GLTAVRE
+1158 GLTAVQE
-1165 YQGDNRAALE
+1165 YQGDNRAALG
-1175 SALRAEELA
+1175 SARRAEELA
-1184 RRARD
+1184 RRAGDAEGARD
-1189 AAGAKAEL
+1189 EL

-1210 LGDAA
+1210 LGDAS

-1220 GGQILALSGEMGE
+1220 GGQILALSEEMSE
-1233 GARAARANGLK
+1233 GSRAARANGLK

-1256 AEAQDCFEQS
+1256 AEAHECFEQS

-1325 LAGAQMGLGD
+1325 LAGAQIGLDD
-1335 YAAAESNLRQAVA
+1335 YVAAESNLRQALA
-1348 LAGPAGHFALSMIY
+1348 LVGPAGHFALSMIY
-1362 CYLAESFWGQGKD
+1362 CYLAESFWGQGKN

-1386 ELGRKTENQDYIANA
+1386 ELGQKTENQDYIANA

-1411 AGGGVHFEGR
+1411 AGGTILVDGGTR
-1421 ERSAA
+1421 TAD

-1455 ELESGERARGAEMWR
+1455 ELSCGDAVRGASMWR
-1470 EAREIFTRLRMER
+1470 EARAVFTQLGMER
-1483 ELERMAEEAEDAEE
+1483 ELERMPSEV
-1497 ADGSHENLRR
+1497 

>member
-13 FHAASELA
+13 FHAAAELGPSE
-21 PAARGAFLDA
+21 RVAFLDA
-31 SCAGD
+31 NCAGD

-50 EREGDFL
+50 EREGEFL
-57 SASAGRV
+57 HGTPARV
-64 AADVVAGGGRAELE
+64 AAALLVGERQELE
-78 PGHEVGS
+78 PGSRVGS
-85 FRVRG
+85 FRVVG

-105 ARLGRH
+105 ERLGRR

-141 NHPNILTVYDIGG
+141 NHPNILTVYDIG
-154 DTEGARYIATEYVEG
+154 DDAAGARFIATEYVEG
-169 RTLRELIGGAPLALA
+169 STLREHARARQLPLP
-184 EVLEIGV
+184 EVLDVGV
-191 QVAAGLA
+191 QLSAALS

-210 KPENLMVRHDGYVKI
+210 KPENVMVRPDGYVKV
-225 LDFGLAKPVPEG
+225 LDFGLAKPVSVAPASGKREDSD
-237 AAADGGDPDSFARA
+237 ADSFARA
-251 LVDTH
+251 LVSTH

-268 PEQARGLDTDART
+268 PEQARGLEVDART
-281 DVWSLGVVLYEMAA
+281 DVWSLGVVLYELLAA
-295 GAPPFAG
+295 APPFEG

-308 MAAVIAREPA
+308 MAAVLAREPA
-318 PLSERAEGVPAELER
+318 PLSERAGGVPAELER

-339 AKDREERYQTARD
+339 AKDREERYQTVKD

-365 FEAELRRKAE
+365 FEAEMRRKAE
-375 GGPGHGAHAEPHA
+375 SGSSLPVAEPYTELA
-388 SATAGQADAARPHA
+388 RAAPPPQQTRLQA
-402 PSRSHPSAEQL
+402 SAEQL

-425 YTALAETLDAEEVSE
+425 FTALAEALDAEEVSE

-445 WDRVDAAVTEHG
+445 WRRVDAAVADYG
-457 GTVDRHMGDQMMA
+457 GTVDRHMGDQVMA

-496 AGFVSSSLRGLFGG
+496 AEFVSSNLRALFDAA
-510 GQEPSPLMRV
+510 EPTPLMRV
-520 GINTGAVLL
+520 GVNTGAVLL
-529 SASAPDGSRLTA
+529 SASGAREGLTA
-541 TGAAVNVANRLGQA
+541 TGAAVNVSNRLCQA
-555 APVGGVLISHDTY
+555 ATLGGVLISHDTY
-568 RQVRGLFDVRE
+568 RHVRGLFDVRE
-579 TELPNVRGGG
+579 TELPSVRGGG
-589 EPVRTYIVERE
+589 EPVRTYLVERE
-600 KPRAFRI
+600 KPRAFRLL
-607 QTRGVEGV
+607 TRGVEGV

-629 RDALATVLEDRE
+629 RDALQTVIEDRE
-641 LEALTVVG
+641 LEAVTVVG

-658 LYEFSSEVELIGST
+658 LYEFSSEVELLGGP
-672 LQVFNGRAGQRTRG
+672 LQVFNGRASQRTRG

-696 SLRFGIH
+696 SLRFGIN
-703 DSDAPEAARAKFERG
+703 DSDPAETAREKFERG
-718 MAELFGEGA
+718 MLDVFGGDDS
-727 EAQMRAHFVGH
+727 EALMRAHFVGQ

-743 FSASPHLAGILGDA
+743 FSSSPHLAGIINDA

-765 HYAAEF
+765 HYASEF
-771 FQRAARAAPVLLLLD
+771 FRRVARTSPVLLFLD
-786 DLHWADDGSLDFVDH
+786 DLHWADDGSLDFVDQ
-801 LARECAACPLLVL
+801 LARECATAPLLVL

-834 HARLPL
+834 HARLTL

-850 LVEEILRNAQAI
+850 LVEEILRHAQAI

-898 EAWSVDAS
+898 ERWHVDAS

-932 KTVLQRAAVV
+932 KAVLQRASVI

-949 ALVEFSRA
+949 ALEQFSRTA
-957 AAAAG
+957 AARG
-962 GAGAA
+962 EGF
-967 GAEGDTAEALETLR
+967 EGDTGAALETLR
-981 RKELVYRREASAFA
+981 RKELIFRREASSFA

-1005 LLRSVAYE
+1005 LLRTVAYE
-1013 GLLKRERRRLH
+1013 GVLKRERRRLH
-1024 AEAAAWLVRE
+1024 GEAAAWLV
-1034 AGVRVEEYAAVVAE
+1034 AQGGGRVEEYAAVIAE
-1048 HYEAA
+1048 HLELAREA
-1053 RDPLRASEWYGRA
+1053 LRAAEWYGRA
-1066 GAQARASYAPEAA
+1066 GAQARATYAPDVA

-1085 ALELLGEASR
+1085 ALENLSEAERAGEV
-1095 TNADAASDAAVERLR
+1095 TETLR
-1110 ARAVEWHAGLGEVLT
+1110 PQSIAWYAGLGEVLT

-1131 EATEAYTLMREAA
+1131 EAAEAYAQMLGAA
-1144 SAAGDEVAEARAWN
+1144 ESAADEVAQARAWN
-1158 GLTAVRE
+1158 GLTAVQE

-1175 SALRAEELA
+1175 SARRAEALA
-1184 RRARD
+1184 RRAQE
-1189 AAGAKAEL
+1189 AAGARAEL

-1220 GGQILALSGEMGE
+1220 GAQVLALSEEMTE

-1256 AEAQDCFEQS
+1256 EEAQECFEQS

-1272 LGDRRNLGFMLNNL
+1272 LGDRRNFGFMLNNL

-1325 LAGAQMGLGD
+1325 LAGAQIGQAE

-1348 LAGPAGHFALSMIY
+1348 LAGPGGHFALSMIY
-1362 CYLAESFWGQGKD
+1362 CYLAESFWGQGKN
-1375 EEALP
+1375 EEALT
-1380 TALRAL
+1380 TALKAL
-1386 ELGRKTENQDYIANA
+1386 ELGQKTENQDYIANA

-1406 LVAAR
+1406 LVASRSDNAILI
-1411 AGGGVHFEGR
+1411 EGK
-1421 ERSAA
+1421 SYNAA

-1455 ELESGERARGAEMWR
+1455 ELSSGDPARGAEMWR
-1470 EAREIFTRLRMER
+1470 ESREVFTRLGMTR
-1483 ELERMAEEAEDAEE
+1483 ELERMPEQQPE
-1497 ADGSHENLRR
+1497 